1 MAEPVQ
7 SLLFCKHCEIYGHDV
22 VHCHRPFED
31 LGNFATNNVIAT
43 GHPTKGL
50 LQFILIM
57 PDESKGKSFLG
68 VSAKLSAL
76 PKESLLERQKAEAE
90 AKRVREK
97 AETPAVYEEF
107 VKSFED
113 EDSVV
118 PQSLDGGSNAFRGR
132 GDDLPRP
139 SKYGSLTTTSRFLPD
154 GSGTS
159 AAQSTN
165 LTPIEAQAL
174 ANYLE
179 QHRQHW
185 LWSRHVEHQWRYAGL
200 FPIKPGRHNDKL

>member
-1 MAEPVQ
+1 
-7 SLLFCKHCEIYGHDV
+7 
-22 VHCHRPFED
+22 
-31 LGNFATNNVIAT
+31 
-43 GHPTKGL
+43 
-50 LQFILIM
+50 M

-132 GDDLPRP
+132 GDDLPR
-139 SKYGSLTTTSRFLPD
+139 RHF
-154 GSGTS
+154 
-159 AAQSTN
+159 AASSSS
-165 LTPIEAQAL
+165 
-174 ANYLE
+174 
-179 QHRQHW
+179 HRQTQFANFVK
-185 LWSRHVEHQWRYAGL
+185 LRH
-200 FPIKPGRHNDKL
+200 